1 MNILLLAPHPFYQ
14 DRGTPIAVNLVLK
27 VLSERGDTIDVLTF
41 HEGREVDY
49 PHVRIYRIPAWPFL
63 RNIRPGFSWKKLVC
77 DGLLCAKMIMLLC
90 QKRYHLIHAVEE
102 SAFLALAVNWIARI
116 PYLYDMDSSLAQQM
130 IEKYPR
136 LVCLSK
142 AFMLCE
148 SRVVQSASVV
158 MPVCEAL
165 VKRIEPYHPSKVI
178 LLEDVPLLGES
189 TNPSLMVNRDLDVPG
204 IRILYVG
211 NLEAYQGIDL
221 LLESFALALKEVA
234 QITLFIVGGEK
245 DDRAFYQYQ
254 AERLGIDG
262 NVHFLGP
269 RPLDQLPAYLS
280 QADILVSPRIKGN
293 NTPMKLYSYLAS
305 GKAVLATNLV
315 THTQVIDGQVA
326 VLADP
331 KPEPFAE
338 GMLKLIQDGALRS
351 TLGGAAKKLVEEKYC
366 FPAFRMKL
374 NAAYDHLRESIQQPS
389 GSC

>member
-49 PHVRIYRIPAWPFL
+49 PNVHIYRIPAWSFL

-77 DGLLCAKMIMLLC
+77 DGFLCAKLIVLLC
-90 QKRYHLIHAVEE
+90 RKRYHLIHAVEE
-102 SAFLALAVNWIARI
+102 SAFMALVVKWIVNI

-136 LVCLSK
+136 LACLTK
-142 AFMLCE
+142 PFMLCE
-148 SRVVQSASVV
+148 RQVVQSASVV
-158 MPVCEAL
+158 LPVCEAL
-165 VKRIEPYHPSKVI
+165 AKRIEPYHPSKVI

-189 TNPSLMVNRDLDVPG
+189 TSSLMVNGDLDVQG
-204 IRILYVG
+204 IRIVYVG

-221 LLESFALALKEVA
+221 LLDSFALALKEA
-234 QITLFIVGGEK
+234 PQITLFIVGGEK
-245 DDRAFYQYQ
+245 DYRVLYQHK
-254 AERLGIDG
+254 AETLGIER

-269 RPLDQLPAYLS
+269 RPLDQLATYLS

-315 THTQVIDGQVA
+315 THTQVIDSQVA

-338 GMLKLIQDGALRS
+338 GMLQLINDEDLRS
-351 TLGGAAKKLVEEKYC
+351 SLGLAAQKLVEEKYS

-374 NAAYDHLRESIQQPS
+374 NAAYDHLRETVQQTS
-389 GSC
+389 GTC

>member
-1 MNILLLAPHPFYQ
+1 MHILLLAPHPFYQ

-41 HEGREVDY
+41 HEGREVAY

-90 QKRYHLIHAVEE
+90 KKRYHLIHAVEE
-102 SAFLALAVNWIARI
+102 SAFMALVVKWIVNI

-136 LVCLSK
+136 LACLAK
-142 AFMLCE
+142 PFMLCE

-158 MPVCEAL
+158 LPVCEAL

-189 TNPSLMVNRDLDVPG
+189 THPSLMVNRDLDVPG

-211 NLEAYQGIDL
+211 NLETYQGIDL

-245 DDRAFYQYQ
+245 DDQAFYQHQ

-338 GMLKLIQDGALRS
+338 GMLQLIKGQDLRS
-351 TLGGAAKKLVEEKYC
+351 LLGLAAKKLVEEKYS

>member
-27 VLSERGDTIDVLTF
+27 VLSERGDNIDVLTF
-41 HEGREVDY
+41 HEGRAVDY
-49 PHVRIYRIPAWPFL
+49 PNVSIYRIPAWSFL
-63 RNIRPGFSWKKLVC
+63 GNIRPGFSWKKLVC
-77 DGLLCAKMIMLLC
+77 DGLLCAKLIVLLC
-90 QKRYHLIHAVEE
+90 RKRYHLIHAVEE
-102 SAFLALAVNWIARI
+102 SAFMALVVHWIVGI

-136 LVCLSK
+136 LVYLTK

-148 SRVVQSASVV
+148 RQVVQSASVV
-158 MPVCEAL
+158 LPVCEAL
-165 VKRIEPYHPSKVI
+165 VKRIEPYHPSKVM

-189 TNPSLMVNRDLDVPG
+189 TSPVMVNRELDVPG

-211 NLEAYQGIDL
+211 NLEAYQGMDL
-221 LLESFALALKEVA
+221 LLDSFALALNEA
-234 QITLFIVGGEK
+234 PQTTLFIVGGEK
-245 DDRAFYQYQ
+245 DHRAFYAHQ

-269 RPLDQLPAYLS
+269 RPLDQLPVFLS

-305 GKAVLATNLV
+305 GKAVLATNLE
-315 THTQVIDGQVA
+315 THTQVIDSHVA

-331 KPEPFAE
+331 TPESFAE
-338 GMLKLIQDGALRS
+338 GMLQLIQNRHLRVS
-351 TLGGAAKKLVEEKYC
+351 LGQAAQKLVEEKYSY
-366 FPAFRMKL
+366 PAYRMKL
-374 NAAYDHLRESIQQPS
+374 NAAYDHLISTIQQPS
-389 GSC
+389 ESMT

>member
-41 HEGREVDY
+41 HEGKDVDY

-77 DGLLCAKMIMLLC
+77 DGLLCAKMIVLLC
-90 QKRYHLIHAVEE
+90 KKRYHLIHAVEE
-102 SAFLALAVNWIARI
+102 SAFLALVVKWIARI

-130 IEKYPR
+130 IEKYPP
-136 LVCLSK
+136 LTCLSK
-142 AFMLCE
+142 AFMICE
-148 SRVVQSASVV
+148 RRVVQAAAVV

-165 VKRIEPYHPSKVI
+165 VTRIKPYYPAKI
-178 LLEDVPLLGES
+178 MLLEDVPLLGEPTDS
-189 TNPSLMVNRDLDVPG
+189 FLMAKEDLKAPG

-211 NLEAYQGIDL
+211 NFEAYQGIDL
-221 LLESFALALKEVA
+221 LLDSFALALREVS
-234 QITLFIVGGEK
+234 QISLFVVGGEN
-245 DDRAFYQYQ
+245 DDRSFYQNKV
-254 AERLGIDG
+254 AKLGIEQ

-269 RPLDQLPAYLS
+269 RPLDQLASYLS

-305 GKAVLATNLV
+305 GKAILATNLL
-315 THTQVIDGQVA
+315 THTQVINSQVA
-326 VLADP
+326 MLADP

-338 GMLKLIQDGALRS
+338 GMLQLINDRDLRS
-351 TLGGAAKKLVEEKYC
+351 TLGLAAQKLVEEKYS

-374 NAAYDHLRESIQQPS
+374 NAAYDHLRETIQQPS
-389 GSC
+389 GSS